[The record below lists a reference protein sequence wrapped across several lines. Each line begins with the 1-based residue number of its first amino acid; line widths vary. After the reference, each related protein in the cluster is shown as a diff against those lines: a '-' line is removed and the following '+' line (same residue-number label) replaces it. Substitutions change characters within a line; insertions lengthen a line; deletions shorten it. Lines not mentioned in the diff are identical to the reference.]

1 MSKPRMLNVFIA
13 KRLISAA
20 VNIFGIEEKWIAQY
34 QQQLA
39 AVTVE
44 IMAAVEKTIEQELSR
59 SKEENERLRRLLLEL
74 GAVNPDCSAAHSEII
89 VSVDEDESEE
99 VLSELKTLKSRR
111 TQAEKRQSSQVCPE
125 AKTTSELKEPLK
137 SHTTKTPFKCPV
149 CSKRYKTLGGF

>member
-99 VLSELKTLKSRR
+99 V
-111 TQAEKRQSSQVCPE
+111 
-125 AKTTSELKEPLK
+125 
-137 SHTTKTPFKCPV
+137 
-149 CSKRYKTLGGF
+149 